1 MIGQP
6 ELFPRYCIDSSVL
19 INIIRGYP
27 RDLFPTIWEKLERLI
42 KEDKLVSHIEVYN
55 EIKNGKD
62 SLLVWCKQNK
72 KMFIDIDDCQ
82 RMEIKKIQKKYNP
95 SYWNLEINKNGPW
108 ADPWLIALSICENLI
123 LVTDEGNSENR
134 IPYIA
139 NILKVKC
146 LGRIDFFREIDVKY

>member
-1 MIGQP
+1 M
-6 ELFPRYCIDSSVL
+6 FRS
-19 INIIRGYP
+19 
-27 RDLFPTIWEKLERLI
+27 
-42 KEDKLVSHIEVYN
+42 
-55 EIKNGKD
+55 
-62 SLLVWCKQNK
+62 VWCKQNK

-95 SYWNLEINKNGPW
+95 SYWNSEINKNGPW

-123 LVTDEGNSENR
+123 LVTDEGNSENS

-146 LGRIDFFREIDVKY
+146 LGRIDFFREIGVKY

>member
-146 LGRIDFFREIDVKY
+146 LGRIDFFREIGVKY